1 MKQQAL
7 NPYLPGWEYIP
18 DGEPHILVTV
28 YTYMVHTIRSEHLFY
43 LKAILK
49 KSENKIILA

>member
-1 MKQQAL
+1 MKQQAF

-18 DGEPHILVTV
+18 DGEPHIFGDRV
-28 YTYMVHTIRSEHLFY
+28 YIYGHMIRSEHLFY

>member
-1 MKQQAL
+1 MKQQAF

-18 DGEPHILVTV
+18 DGEPHIFGDRV
-28 YTYMVHTIRSEHLFY
+28 YIYHTIRSEHLFY